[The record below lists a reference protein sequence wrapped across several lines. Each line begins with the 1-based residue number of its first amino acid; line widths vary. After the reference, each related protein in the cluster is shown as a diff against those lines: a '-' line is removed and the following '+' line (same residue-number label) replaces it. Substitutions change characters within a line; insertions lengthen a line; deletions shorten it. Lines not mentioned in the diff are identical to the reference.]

1 MKLGLRIAAIV
12 FLLAQFVRPERT
24 NPPVEPSLAVQ
35 SHLEIPARIDSL
47 LHVACYDCHSNETSW
62 PWYASVAPSSWLCV
76 KDTNEGRRH
85 LNFSEWG
92 SYPPGKAEHKLEEIA
107 EYVEEGEMP
116 LKVYLPLHSEA
127 RLSEEDRAAL
137 VAWAKGERE
146 KLLAATA
153 DGESE

>member
-1 MKLGLRIAAIV
+1 M
-12 FLLAQFVRPERT
+12 
-24 NPPVEPSLAVQ
+24 
-35 SHLEIPARIDSL
+35 
-47 LHVACYDCHSNETSW
+47 
-62 PWYASVAPSSWLCV
+62 